1 MREIKRRQFSDKTD
15 VCSVLSAKDFFKKL
29 KKYFIPWL
37 IAAMVLA
44 AAVLGYSITIN
55 IINGQVSVLV
65 NFSYDGI
72 EAGMDPLG
80 NKFDVNEIK
89 SRTLI
94 EKCLDDLGMSE
105 ADPEAIYNNIA
116 ISGLVP
122 SDVIDRITSY
132 TPVYDSDEIVSSKNI
147 QDSTYYPTQYS
158 IELDCRKAGL
168 SRKDSVLFLNR
179 LTEEYSNQFFENYGY
194 NKSLEN
200 AVISIDY
207 NDYDYVDAVS
217 VFDSS
222 LKSLKEYIDDLAK
235 HDNIRF
241 RSEQS
246 GYTFADLSQSIET
259 IRTED
264 LDMILSYIVYNN
276 VTKDKENLIA
286 NYEFKIEELTR
297 SKNIYKERLQSI
309 NDTISNYEKNSI
321 LIFGNATDGSN
332 ATLNQ
337 SSDTYDNMIDDKVRA
352 ETNLSTCEQNISL
365 YENRIQSL
373 KSGTQKSGVSELV
386 EKDFEKLNNKIH
398 TMLEAVNITATEY
411 FEEVLFSNAYKILSP
426 ATESV
431 FYVIKSSVKDSV
443 NIILAIELILMAA
456 YLVVSAAAVY
466 IPYDNIISNIK
477 KHKKRKGGKRK
488 NG

>member
-1 MREIKRRQFSDKTD
+1 MREIKRKQSSDKTD

-158 IELDCRKAGL
+158 I
-168 SRKDSVLFLNR
+168 
-179 LTEEYSNQFFENYGY
+179 
-194 NKSLEN
+194 
-200 AVISIDY
+200 AVRQDW
-207 NDYDYVDAVS
+207 AV
-217 VFDSS
+217 
-222 LKSLKEYIDDLAK
+222 
-235 HDNIRF
+235 
-241 RSEQS
+241 
-246 GYTFADLSQSIET
+246 
-259 IRTED
+259 RT
-264 LDMILSYIVYNN
+264 
-276 VTKDKENLIA
+276 A
-286 NYEFKIEELTR
+286 F
-297 SKNIYKERLQSI
+297 
-309 NDTISNYEKNSI
+309 
-321 LIFGNATDGSN
+321 
-332 ATLNQ
+332 
-337 SSDTYDNMIDDKVRA
+337 
-352 ETNLSTCEQNISL
+352 
-365 YENRIQSL
+365 
-373 KSGTQKSGVSELV
+373 
-386 EKDFEKLNNKIH
+386 
-398 TMLEAVNITATEY
+398 Y
-411 FEEVLFSNAYKILSP
+411 F
-426 ATESV
+426 
-431 FYVIKSSVKDSV
+431 
-443 NIILAIELILMAA
+443 
-456 YLVVSAAAVY
+456 
-466 IPYDNIISNIK
+466 
-477 KHKKRKGGKRK
+477 
-488 NG
+488 

>member
-1 MREIKRRQFSDKTD
+1 MQWF
-15 VCSVLSAKDFFKKL
+15 
-29 KKYFIPWL
+29 P
-37 IAAMVLA
+37 
-44 AAVLGYSITIN
+44 
-55 IINGQVSVLV
+55 
-65 NFSYDGI
+65 
-72 EAGMDPLG
+72 
-80 NKFDVNEIK
+80 
-89 SRTLI
+89 
-94 EKCLDDLGMSE
+94 
-105 ADPEAIYNNIA
+105 
-116 ISGLVP
+116 
-122 SDVIDRITSY
+122 
-132 TPVYDSDEIVSSKNI
+132 
-147 QDSTYYPTQYS
+147 
-158 IELDCRKAGL
+158 
-168 SRKDSVLFLNR
+168 
-179 LTEEYSNQFFENYGY
+179 
-194 NKSLEN
+194 
-200 AVISIDY
+200 IDY

-241 RSEQS
+241 RSDQS

-365 YENRIQSL
+365 YENRIKSL

-386 EKDFEKLNNKIH
+386 R
-398 TMLEAVNITATEY
+398 
-411 FEEVLFSNAYKILSP
+411 
-426 ATESV
+426 
-431 FYVIKSSVKDSV
+431 
-443 NIILAIELILMAA
+443 
-456 YLVVSAAAVY
+456 
-466 IPYDNIISNIK
+466 
-477 KHKKRKGGKRK
+477 KRFWKVE
-488 NG
+488 